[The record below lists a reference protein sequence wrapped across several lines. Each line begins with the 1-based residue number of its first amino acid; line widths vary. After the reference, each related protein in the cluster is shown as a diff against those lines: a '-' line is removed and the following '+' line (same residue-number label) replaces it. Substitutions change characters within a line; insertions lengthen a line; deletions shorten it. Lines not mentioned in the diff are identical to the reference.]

1 MLRVVERACSRRWE
15 ALMTPEQKLAAVFA
29 QDAAPARDLV
39 FMTVVAQ
46 RMARRRAIL
55 SVLASLPWAVVA
67 AVVLWAL
74 RPVLEALGQGFGA
87 LAPAMGVLGLSAVA
101 VGMAFWAVRRLTP
114 G

>member
-1 MLRVVERACSRRWE
+1 
-15 ALMTPEQKLAAVFA
+15 MTPEQKLAAVFA

-46 RMARRRAIL
+46 RIARHRAIL
-55 SVLASLPWAVVA
+55 SVLVGLPWAVVA

-74 RPVLEALGQGFGA
+74 RPVLETVGRGLGA
-87 LAPAMGVLGLSAVA
+87 LEPAMGVLGLGAVT
-101 VGMAFWAVRRLTP
+101 VGLAFWVVRRLNP